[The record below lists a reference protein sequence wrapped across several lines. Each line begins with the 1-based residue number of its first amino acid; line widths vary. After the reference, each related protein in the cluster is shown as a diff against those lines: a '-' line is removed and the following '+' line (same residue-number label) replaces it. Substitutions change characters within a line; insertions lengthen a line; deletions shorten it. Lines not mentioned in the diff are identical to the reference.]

1 MTAGPRRAIMAPLLA
16 RSPPG
21 LNSEEPTMRTMTVI
35 LLAAALAGPGCAKR
49 HLDKMDKNEDNLYAE
64 FQKTELDKDMVKAE
78 AGLSEYDSSEQ
89 MSVSP
94 RTLSSIQDTMESV
107 YERDFGR
114 CLQRDMEAFE
124 NRWLAGTFS
133 VEVTIATSGKV
144 TNVVL
149 PAVDIKER
157 RPPKGVPKDKFKP
170 RDAELFPICVQES
183 AFKWEFDPAPEVEY
197 VYTYTGK
204 VGEAY

>member
-1 MTAGPRRAIMAPLLA
+1 
-16 RSPPG
+16 
-21 LNSEEPTMRTMTVI
+21 MRTMTVI

-64 FQKTELDKDMVKAE
+64 YEKTDYDKDMVKAE
-78 AGLSEYDSSEQ
+78 EGLNEYDREAQ
-89 MSVSP
+89 ASVSP
-94 RTLSSIQDTMESV
+94 KTLSAIQDTMESV

-114 CLQRDMEAFE
+114 CLQRDMEEYE
-124 NRWLAGTFS
+124 NRWIAGTFS

-144 TNVVL
+144 VGVNL

-157 RPPKGVPKDKFKP
+157 RPPKGVPKDKFQP
-170 RDAELFPICVQES
+170 REAKLFAPCVEES